1 MTEEERREEGT
12 ELLLDFQKL
21 AGVAAIGGLL
31 PCAVQNVDTGLENL
45 DP

>member
-1 MTEEERREEGT
+1 M
-12 ELLLDFQKL
+12 LNIQKL
-21 AGVAAIGGLL
+21 AAVAAIGGLL